1 MKEFFKKHFM
11 DENGNPSIIAKIV
24 CLGIFFIIILSF
36 VLFGRNKNDELK
48 VAENAQIEAEDVD
61 KIEEVI
67 EEAELKEKAF
77 QSLLNINKIDMAKV
91 DSQIKFLTTNNDSYS
106 DLMSLSYVGNMQNI
120 KDELNLRGFFTLK
133 IASFD
138 ISLEAP
144 IFANN
149 IKNNDFSIY
158 IDVSSAY
165 KPSFNMS
172 QEQSYLFVNK
182 ENIDIINEKYKLF
195 DKKQKEKSSDSDLE
209 DIKKEF
215 EKFDSV
221 VTYEAIN
228 ETSGIYSFELNEE
241 DIKGSY
247 QRLEEN
253 KKNNF
258 LMNLITFIFNGEENL
273 SNFYKVKGQIASSQ
287 EVATDI
293 YIEIED
299 YLGNITAV
307 RFVFENINDGS
318 IFVNKFESEN
328 IKNLSDFFDNL
339 NLLNNQSSSDQS
351 ENVIEIKEIFFTGE
365 DETIKQEIFTIDNVS
380 SCINVFINF
389 TNCTKQTNL
398 VIKWFYEDQDIPIIE
413 TKISNGDYDEG
424 MLKSSISF
432 TDKEN
437 IQLGKYTLK
446 IFIEGQEEAICEQ
459 FFEILEKEPIE
470 VEEDSQ
476 EVEEINEDSNENK
489 KEDNS
494 KESKTNKDKKND

>member
-1 MKEFFKKHFM
+1 MKEFFRKHFM
-11 DENGNPSIIAKIV
+11 DENGNPSIIAKII
-24 CLGIFFIIILSF
+24 CLGIFLIIILSF
-36 VLFGRNKNDELK
+36 VLFGRNKNDEVK
-48 VAENAQIEAEDVD
+48 IAENAQIEAEDVD

-67 EEAELKEKAF
+67 EETELKEKAF
-77 QSLLNINKIDMAKV
+77 QSILNVNKIDMAKV

-106 DLMSLSYVGNMQNI
+106 DLMSLSYVGNMQNV
-120 KDELNLRGFFTLK
+120 KNELNLRGFFTLK

-158 IDVSSAY
+158 IDVPSAY

-172 QEQSYLFVNK
+172 QEQSYLFINK

-195 DKKQKEKSSDSDLE
+195 DKKQKEESSNSDLN

-215 EKFDSV
+215 EKFDSI
-221 VTYEAIN
+221 VTYEAID
-228 ETSGIYSFELNEE
+228 ETSGVYSFELNEE

-253 KKNNF
+253 KKDNF
-258 LMNLITFIFNGEENL
+258 LINLITFVFNGEENI
-273 SNFYKVKGQIASSQ
+273 SNFYKVKGQIAASQ

-299 YLGNITAV
+299 YLGNITAI

-318 IFVNKFESEN
+318 IFVNKFEDEN
-328 IKNLSDFFDNL
+328 IKSLSDFFDNL

-459 FFEILEKEPIE
+459 FFEILEKEP
-470 VEEDSQ
+470 VEE
-476 EVEEINEDSNENK
+476 EVSEDIEQNEATTSEEDEKVVE
-489 KEDNS
+489 KET
-494 KESKTNKDKKND
+494 KKDKKDN